1 MAFKMRGFSGF
12 KKTEDKKEKNEYKDP
27 SGNEIKD
34 NIFFM
39 PGDSDWDFS
48 KPYDKDI
55 IKQHIL
61 NRPRRRFK
69 KSREEIKFEKN
80 RDRFV

>member
-12 KKTEDKKEKNEYKDP
+12 KKTEDKE
-27 SGNEIKD
+27 EIKD
-34 NIFFM
+34 NIGFM

-48 KPYDKDI
+48 KPHDKDI

-69 KSREEIKFEKN
+69 KSQEEIKFEKN
-80 RDRFV
+80 RDRLT

>member
-1 MAFKMRGFSGF
+1 MAFKMRGPSGF
-12 KKTEDKKEKNEYKDP
+12 KQTKDKEDMKDD
-27 SGNEIKD
+27 IR
-34 NIFFM
+34 FL
-39 PGDSDWDFS
+39 PGDSDSDFS
-48 KPYDKDI
+48 KPYDVDI

>member
-1 MAFKMRGFSGF
+1 MAFKMKGFSGF
-12 KKTEDKKEKNEYKDP
+12 KQAKDKKE
-27 SGNEIKD
+27 IKD
-34 NIFFM
+34 DIRFL
-39 PGDSDWDFS
+39 PGDSDSDFS
-48 KPYDKDI
+48 KPYDVDI

-80 RDRFV
+80 RDRLT

>member
-12 KKTEDKKEKNEYKDP
+12 KKIEDKKEKNEYKDP

-34 NIFFM
+34 NIFFI
-39 PGDSDWDFS
+39 PDLSD
-48 KPYDKDI
+48 KPYDLDI

-80 RDRFV
+80 RDRLT

>member
-1 MAFKMRGFSGF
+1 MAFKMRKFSGF
-12 KKTEDKKEKNEYKDP
+12 KQTEDEK
-27 SGNEIKD
+27 EIKD
-34 NIFFM
+34 NIGFM

-48 KPYDKDI
+48 KPHDKDI

-80 RDRFV
+80 KDRFV

>member
-12 KKTEDKKEKNEYKDP
+12 KKTEDEE
-27 SGNEIKD
+27 EIKD
-34 NIFFM
+34 DIRFL
-39 PGDSDWDFS
+39 PGDSDSDSS
-48 KPYDKDI
+48 KPYDVDI

-69 KSREEIKFEKN
+69 KSQEEIKFEKN
-80 RDRFV
+80 RDRLT

>member
-1 MAFKMRGFSGF
+1 MAFKMRG
-12 KKTEDKKEKNEYKDP
+12 P
-27 SGNEIKD
+27 SGLKQTKNKKEIKD
-34 NIFFM
+34 NIGFM
-39 PGDSDWDFS
+39 PGDSDFDFS

-69 KSREEIKFEKN
+69 KSQEEIKFEKN

>member
-1 MAFKMRGFSGF
+1 MAFKMKGFSGF
-12 KKTEDKKEKNEYKDP
+12 KQTKYKK
-27 SGNEIKD
+27 EIKD
-34 NIFFM
+34 DIRFL
-39 PGDSDWDFS
+39 PGDSDSDFS
-48 KPYDKDI
+48 KPYNIDV

-80 RDRFV
+80 RDRLI

>member
-12 KKTEDKKEKNEYKDP
+12 KQTEDEE
-27 SGNEIKD
+27 EIKD
-34 NIFFM
+34 NIGFM

-61 NRPRRRFK
+61 NKPRKNK
-69 KSREEIKFEKN
+69 KRKTKFEQN
-80 RDRFV
+80 RDRVV

>member
-1 MAFKMRGFSGF
+1 MAFKMRG
-12 KKTEDKKEKNEYKDP
+12 P
-27 SGNEIKD
+27 SGLKQTKNKKEIKD
-34 NIFFM
+34 NIGFM

-48 KPYDKDI
+48 KPHDKDI

>member
-1 MAFKMRGFSGF
+1 MYIQRNNPF
-12 KKTEDKKEKNEYKDP
+12 KKKKEGAGDKE
-27 SGNEIKD
+27 EIKD
-34 NIFFM
+34 NIGFM

-61 NRPRRRFK
+61 NRPRKQKGEKRDFD
-69 KSREEIKFEKN
+69 KN
-80 RDRFV
+80 RDRVV

>member
-1 MAFKMRGFSGF
+1 MAFKMRG
-12 KKTEDKKEKNEYKDP
+12 P
-27 SGNEIKD
+27 SGLKQTKNKKEIKD
-34 NIFFM
+34 NIGFM
-39 PGDSDWDFS
+39 PGDSDWDS
-48 KPYDKDI
+48 RKPHDKDI

-69 KSREEIKFEKN
+69 KSQEEIKFEKN